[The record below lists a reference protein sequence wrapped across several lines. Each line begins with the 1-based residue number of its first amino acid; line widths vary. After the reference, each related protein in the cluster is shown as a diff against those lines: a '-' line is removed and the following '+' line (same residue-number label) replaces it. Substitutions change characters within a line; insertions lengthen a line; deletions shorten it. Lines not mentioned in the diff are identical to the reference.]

1 MWSVLNPRE
10 LLTCFDSGTYTLCV
24 TSSRILVLRRH
35 VPKAFPVII
44 PLRPHSCVL
53 CVPPYLFHSTAH
65 SFFNQNFDW
74 SHARCHQSYQL
85 VNQIYLLP
93 PLRVCLSRGPLYWP
107 EDIFRLLFL
116 RTICLWFPKRS
127 KIQHR
132 SPRLDKIEIPADQTV
147 NFMVQ
152 AFRLDLSNEFLS
164 KDEAIFKTIRCVVN
178 FSDSL

>member
-85 VNQIYLLP
+85 VNQIYLLYIG
-93 PLRVCLSRGPLYWP
+93 RKTYSAFFSC
-107 EDIFRLLFL
+107 ELFAFDSPKGARFNIEVPDWTKL
-116 RTICLWFPKRS
+116 KFP
-127 KIQHR
+127 Q
-132 SPRLDKIEIPADQTV
+132 
-147 NFMVQ
+147 
-152 AFRLDLSNEFLS
+152 
-164 KDEAIFKTIRCVVN
+164 IRR
-178 FSDSL
+178 

>member
-44 PLRPHSCVL
+44 PLWPHSCVL

-65 SFFNQNFDW
+65 SFFN
-74 SHARCHQSYQL
+74 QSYQL

-132 SPRLDKIEIPADQTV
+132 SPRLDKIEISADQTV